1 MSVIYLD
8 SAATTKPC
16 PEAVAAAT
24 AAMEGTWGNPSSV
37 YSVGNDAAHLLESSR
52 AAVAKA
58 FGLGA
63 KDGRIVFTGCGSES
77 NNTAILGTVYA
88 KRRPTGAKILTTDSE
103 HPSVENAMRRLEED
117 GFSVV
122 RIPTKGG
129 ALDLDAVRREAN
141 GNVILA
147 SFMLANN
154 ETGALYDVKSAAAI
168 VREASPK
175 AIIHTDAVQ
184 AFMKCDISPKK
195 LGVDLISASAHK
207 VYAPKGVGL
216 LWVRESVIT
225 TKSLVPYIVGGGQE
239 RGYRS
244 GTENLPGI
252 AAFAAAVEAGLAEKD
267 ERREKVAGLYDMLT
281 KKVGE
286 RLPDVRLNVP
296 EAHLPYVV
304 SMTLPGIK
312 SETFLNFLSARG
324 ICVSAGS
331 ACSAHSGKPSSVLQA
346 YGLTEREADTT
357 LRVSLSHTNT
367 AEEMEMFVSECES
380 GIASLA
386 RMR

>member
-8 SAATTKPC
+8 SAATTMPC
-16 PEAVAAAT
+16 PEAVEAANT
-24 AAMEGTWGNPSSV
+24 AMTGVWGNPSSV
-37 YSVGNDAAHLLESSR
+37 YSFGNEAAKLLEASR
-52 AAVAKA
+52 STVAKA

-63 KDGRIVFTGCGSES
+63 KDGRIVFTGGGSES

-88 KRRPTGAKILTTDSE
+88 KKRTHGEKILTTDSE
-103 HPSVENAMRRLEED
+103 HPSVENAMRRLEDD
-117 GFSVV
+117 GFTVV

-129 ALDLDAVRREAN
+129 RIDLDALRREA
-141 GNVILA
+141 GGVILA

-154 ETGALYDVKSAAAI
+154 ETGALYDVKSAAQT

-225 TKSLVPYIVGGGQE
+225 QKALVPHILGGGQE
-239 RGYRS
+239 RGMRS
-244 GTENLPGI
+244 GTENIPGI
-252 AAFAAAVEAGLAEKD
+252 AAFAAAVDCGLREKD
-267 ERREKVAGLYDMLT
+267 ARREKVAGLYGMLT
-281 KKVGE
+281 DLIGE
-286 RLPDVRLNVP
+286 RLPDVRLNIP
-296 EAHLPYVV
+296 ESHLPYVL

-312 SETFLNFLSARG
+312 SETFLNFLSQRG

-331 ACSAHSGKPSSVLQA
+331 ACSAHSGKPSPVLQA

-367 AEEMEMFVSECES
+367 ADEMETFVAACAE